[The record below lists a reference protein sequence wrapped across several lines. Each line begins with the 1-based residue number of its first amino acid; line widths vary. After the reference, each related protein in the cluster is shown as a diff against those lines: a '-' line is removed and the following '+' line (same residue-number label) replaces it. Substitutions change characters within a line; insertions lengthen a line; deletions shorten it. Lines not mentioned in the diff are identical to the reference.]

1 MNKKNF
7 IPGACSI
14 LCAVLLSF
22 IAGLAAPAYC
32 APTFSCTL
40 DPLNPSTPPNSPNC
54 DSSLI
59 CPGED
64 LLYEV
69 SYAGIKLGRIRI
81 KTEESDTIH
90 GETRHHTT
98 AIVDSYEGIPF
109 VDIHVIDSSH
119 MNTTFFSRG
128 FIAFEKNGDEWL
140 KESSRYDVNNHIIL
154 IEKTLHKE
162 IHSPAHGVSQ
172 FDTVRNVEDQ
182 ILDGLS
188 MFFFARAH
196 VREHASMDVP
206 TVVYAKQGTAEF
218 HFATE
223 RKMEEI
229 DAVKDKL
236 IRVVGLEGTAHFKG
250 LYGMT
255 GDFRGWFSDD
265 VASIPIRAELGVF
278 IGNVDIELIWW
289 RRHDWQPPTIP
300 KE

>member
-1 MNKKNF
+1 MNKNNF
-7 IPGACSI
+7 IRGAYSI
-14 LCAVLLSF
+14 ICAVLLLF
-22 IAGLAAPAYC
+22 IAGFAVPAYC
-32 APTFSCTL
+32 AQTYSCTL
-40 DPLNPSTPPNSPNC
+40 DQPNPSSPPNSPNC
-54 DSSLI
+54 DSSLV

-81 KTEESDTIH
+81 RTQATDIID
-90 GETRHHTT
+90 GETRYH
-98 AIVDSYEGIPF
+98 AMAYVDSYEGVPF
-109 VDIHVIDSSH
+109 VNIHVIDSTH
-119 MNTTFFSRG
+119 MNTAFYSKG
-128 FIAFEKNGDEWL
+128 FDAFERSGDNWL
-140 KESSRYDVNNHIIL
+140 KESSRYDLNDHIII

-162 IHSPAHGVSQ
+162 LHSPAIGESK
-172 FDTVRNVEDQ
+172 FDTVRNVESN

-206 TVVYAKQGTAEF
+206 TVVYAKQGATEF

-229 DAVKDKL
+229 DALKDKL

-265 VASIPIRAELGVF
+265 VAAIPIKAELGVF